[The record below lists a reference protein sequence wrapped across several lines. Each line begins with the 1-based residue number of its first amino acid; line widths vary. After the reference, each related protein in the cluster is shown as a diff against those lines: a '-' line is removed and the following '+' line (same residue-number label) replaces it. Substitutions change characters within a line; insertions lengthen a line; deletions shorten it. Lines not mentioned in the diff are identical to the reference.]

1 MTSFLSA
8 YRNFI
13 DVSTKE
19 GLTLLSNATDKFE
32 CPLKGDERVNLR
44 TGGNDYQKLKD
55 TLLRCSQRFGF
66 QHLLNNVPT
75 TRIVTPAVPA
85 IIADL
90 TTGVLAVAEIPESI
104 SFSNQIKV
112 LDVYSD
118 KLLDIAQKMASV
130 IWGDQ
135 SFTDQNP
142 KAIEE
147 LTQANGELT
156 ARGALTATGKKI
168 IQQRILSKILAHQT
182 LALLTDEA
190 RQVIEQQAD
199 LYTWKDPSGV
209 EDDEMDGLTIV
220 ALILRRLRPHHKV
233 DMYAEIG
240 KAKKLTV
247 AQFDNDIHLF
257 FDAMKTFKLQIDQKD
272 SMAYTDDAFV
282 RDIFI
287 QLKDETLPT
296 DFKHEFTSL
305 ERRWQMDKEIVTPQS
320 LMDDAGT
327 YYTNLVGSGSWKLE
341 SSKHAQ
347 IIALTTQ
354 LSEMKTELH
363 SLSKLSKTN
372 KTKDLTDKT
381 PSNDKNYGKFDTWRL
396 TKVNNN
402 VEFNMIEK
410 DGKTFYWCD
419 KHQYPDH
426 ETKGMY
432 VFHKPNDHDAWQARK
447 DAYKNGRGKKNGP
460 PTTTPAPAPAST
472 ASTNAS
478 KLSLA
483 KSLQEALTTTAGL
496 SEDQFQKI
504 WQSSCD
510 ASGN

>member
-1 MTSFLSA
+1 MTSFLNA

-32 CPLKGDERVNLR
+32 CPLKGDKRVNLC
-44 TGGNDYQKLKD
+44 TGGIDYQNFKD
-55 TLLRCSQRFGF
+55 TLLRCAQRFGY

-75 TRIVTPAVPA
+75 TRVITPAVPA
-85 IIADL
+85 IIAVP
-90 TTGVLAVAEIPESI
+90 TTGVLAVAEILESV
-104 SFSNQIKV
+104 SFLNQIKV

-118 KLLDIAQKMASV
+118 KLLNISQKMASV

-135 SFTDQNP
+135 SFTYQNP
-142 KAIEE
+142 KAIEQ

-156 ARGALTATGKKI
+156 AHGGPTASGKKI
-168 IQQRILSKILAHQT
+168 IQQRILFKILAHQT

-190 RQVIEQQAD
+190 RQVIEQTSD
-199 LYTWKDPSGV
+199 LYTWKDPTGV
-209 EDDEMDGLTIV
+209 EDNEMDGLTIV

-233 DMYAEIG
+233 GMYAEIG

-257 FDAMKTFKLQIDQKD
+257 FDAMKTIKLQIDQKD

-287 QLKDETLPT
+287 QLRDEALPT

-341 SSKHAQ
+341 
-347 IIALTTQ
+347 
-354 LSEMKTELH
+354 
-363 SLSKLSKTN
+363 
-372 KTKDLTDKT
+372 
-381 PSNDKNYGKFDTWRL
+381 
-396 TKVNNN
+396 
-402 VEFNMIEK
+402 
-410 DGKTFYWCD
+410 
-419 KHQYPDH
+419 
-426 ETKGMY
+426 
-432 VFHKPNDHDAWQARK
+432 
-447 DAYKNGRGKKNGP
+447 
-460 PTTTPAPAPAST
+460 
-472 ASTNAS
+472 
-478 KLSLA
+478 
-483 KSLQEALTTTAGL
+483 
-496 SEDQFQKI
+496 
-504 WQSSCD
+504 
-510 ASGN
+510 